1 MLLKTLIFKKMTSN
15 KNVVILH
22 PDKGSGTVILNR
34 DNYIQKSFDIITDTF
49 KFKKKRRTVTTLP
62 KKT

>member
-1 MLLKTLIFKKMTSN
+1 MTSN
-15 KNVVILH
+15 KDIVILH

-34 DNYIQKSFDIITDTF
+34 DNYIQKSFDIISDTS

>member
-1 MLLKTLIFKKMTSN
+1 MTSS
-15 KNVVILH
+15 KDFVILH
-22 PDKGSGTVILNR
+22 PDKDSGTVILNR
-34 DNYIQKSFDIITDTF
+34 DDYIQKSFDIISDPS